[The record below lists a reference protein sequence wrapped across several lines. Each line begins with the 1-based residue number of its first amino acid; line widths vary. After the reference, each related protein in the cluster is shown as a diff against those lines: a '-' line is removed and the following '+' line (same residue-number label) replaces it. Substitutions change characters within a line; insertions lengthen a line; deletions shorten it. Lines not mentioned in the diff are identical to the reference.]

1 MSGVSRAD
9 RAIALLVLAVLLA
22 LTGFALAQ
30 GGVTAS
36 PSLAPSP
43 GTPLAAPSA
52 AAPAA
57 STQPGGPAA
66 APTTSTPT
74 TSTQPSAEPGPVTA
88 VGDSIM
94 LDIQPYLQSDVAD
107 VHVDGLVDRQFDA
120 GIQVVAAAR
129 AAGTLGNVV
138 VVELGSN
145 GTVTPAEFDAMVQA
159 ASGAS
164 RIVFVN
170 VNVPR
175 AWTAPDN
182 AVLAAGVAAHPG
194 LTVLADWHSL
204 SAGHPEWFTADQVH
218 LDPAGAA
225 ALAGL
230 VARDV

>member
-9 RAIALLVLAVLLA
+9 RAIAGVVLALLLA
-22 LTGFALAQ
+22 LTGLALVQA
-30 GGVTAS
+30 GGT
-36 PSLAPSP
+36 PAPSP
-43 GTPLAAPSA
+43 LTAP
-52 AAPAA
+52 PGPVHAA
-57 STQPGGPAA
+57 STDPANPVV
-66 APTTSTPT
+66 PTTPTSTS
-74 TSTQPSAEPGPVTA
+74 STQPPTVPGPVTA
-88 VGDSIM
+88 IGDSIM
-94 LDIQPYLQSDVAD
+94 LDIQPYLQADVAD

-145 GTVTPAEFDAMVQA
+145 GAVTRSEFDAMVQA

-175 AWTAPDN
+175 TWTATDN
-182 AVLAAGVAAHPG
+182 AVMAAGVAAHPG

-218 LDPAGAA
+218 LDQAGAQ

-230 VARDV
+230 IAQSA